1 MPQTAV
7 IQRPWFREFWPWFL
21 MAFPATAVVA
31 GFITLWLAIESADG
45 MVADDYYKQGLAI
58 NRTLA
63 REQTAEQLG
72 LTAIAHIKA
81 GQVDVNLSGKLA
93 AQPPRLTLRIT
104 HPTRAGLDQT
114 VTLARDKRG
123 HYLGHVQFLAQGHWK
138 MLLEDEGKTWRLRG
152 HMDTENVA
160 LAP

>member
-1 MPQTAV
+1 MTQTAV

-63 REQTAEQLG
+63 REQMAEQLG
-72 LTAIAHIKA
+72 LTALAHIEA
-81 GQVDVNLSGKLA
+81 GQVDVNLSGKFV

-114 VTLARDKRG
+114 ITLTHDQRG
-123 HYLGHVQFLAQGHWK
+123 HYLGHIQLLTQGHWK